1 VIALAL
7 ATVLAIHPAPE
18 CTVALESHDEVP
30 HRILR
35 LRPSCPIGHS
45 STHAALRA
53 LLAHADATEA
63 RVSFGR
69 IVEYP
74 WLSSLLA
81 REASVSRNWNAA
93 TGRPVK
99 GHENQWVAQMLRA
112 MPEFTVLFDSWQL
125 AGVSVEKV
133 LIMPA
138 AKLPLAA
145 GAPVP
150 PNARLPYDAILF
162 VTLRRQAQ

>member
-1 VIALAL
+1 M
-7 ATVLAIHPAPE
+7 LAIHPAPE
-18 CTVALESHDEVP
+18 CTVALESRQEAP
-30 HRILR
+30 NRILR
-35 LRPSCPIGHS
+35 LRPSCPIGLS

-81 REASVSRNWNAA
+81 REASVARGWDGAA
-93 TGRPVK
+93 GRPVK

-112 MPEFTVLFDSWQL
+112 MPEFTALFDKWQI

-133 LIMPA
+133 LIKPA
-138 AKLPLAA
+138 AQLPLAS

-150 PNARLPYDAILF
+150 ADARLPYDAILF
-162 VTLRRQAQ
+162 VTLRR